1 MKFSRLNKLIAGIL
15 IIFIGFG
22 LLLDNLNLIDFN
34 PAIIFPLIII
44 YFGMRLYSKKRQI
57 IGGLLTLWGAFMVL
71 SMWFHIRFDDVF
83 GVLVSLGVVYFGFR
97 LVRSKKSDK
106 ENQSE
111 ELVHPVQHMPIE
123 TGGQEAIKTDPEPK
137 PNPDPDQFTSQSE
150 SASYKQI
157 PHMRIQ
163 TPFKNKSNQESRSA
177 LIGDFHLT
185 SGRFELKSLNI
196 WHGIGDVIIDLSR
209 ALIQEEEA
217 FLVIN
222 GWVGGITIY
231 VPVDLPVSVSAEV
244 TIGDMEV
251 FGHRQ
256 GGLNR
261 HAVLTAENYDEA
273 PRKVKIIVSLIIGDI
288 DVKYI

>member
-22 LLLDNLNLIDFN
+22 LLLENIGLIDFN
-34 PAIIFPLIII
+34 PAILFPLIIM
-44 YFGMRLYSKKRQI
+44 YFGMRLYSKNRRI
-57 IGGLLTLWGAFMVL
+57 TGGLLTIWGALLVL
-71 SMWFHIRFDDVF
+71 SMWFHIRFDEVF
-83 GVLVSLGVVYFGFR
+83 GILVSLGVVYFGFR
-97 LVRSKKSDK
+97 LVRSKKSDRTIHTD
-106 ENQSE
+106 
-111 ELVHPVQHMPIE
+111 ELVIPKEP
-123 TGGQEAIKTDPEPK
+123 TPTKTTEAVEPK
-137 PNPDPDQFTSQSE
+137 QDIERKPTAEPGTGQSE
-150 SASYKQI
+150 SASFKQI
-157 PHMRIQ
+157 PHMHIQ
-163 TPFKNKSNQESRSA
+163 TPNKNKSNQESRSA

-185 SGRFELKSLNI
+185 SGRFELKNLNI

-231 VPVDLPVSVSAEV
+231 VPVDLPVFVSAEV
-244 TIGDMEV
+244 TVGDMEV

-261 HAVLTAENYDEA
+261 QVVLTAEHYDQA
-273 PRKVKIIVSLIIGDI
+273 PRKVKIIVSLIVGDI